1 MDYSMEPK
9 EITNIKKTFATIE
22 DIDVSMHEYIKE
34 VFDIHTTNNE
44 GMYKV
49 PVIWAGAERA
59 YQIKNNRN
67 VRDAVGKL
75 KLPLISVN
83 RTSLEKDKSFKGGIQ
98 AHLEHPRGAR
108 GYKNGAF
115 KTVSVLNQEKTSALA
130 ASESRKKN
138 KGKIIPGDVV
148 KKVYDVYY
156 IPIPVY
162 VKAMYDITL
171 RSEYRQQMNDMVAP
185 FISRTGQINHFVMKK
200 DQNVF
205 EAFIEPS
212 FAQSDNLTNLGQD
225 ERKFETKITIKVLG
239 FIVGYGN
246 NNNERPTIVKKEN
259 IVEIKIPKDEQV
271 FKEIPKGF
279 KIITSIE

>member
-1 MDYSMEPK
+1 MEPK

-22 DIDVSMHEYIKE
+22 DIDVSVHEHIEE

-49 PVIWAGAERA
+49 PVIWSGAERA
-59 YQIKNNRN
+59 YQIKNSRK
-67 VRDAVGKL
+67 VRDSVGKL

-98 AHLEHPRGAR
+98 AHLEHPRGTR
-108 GYKNGAF
+108 GYKNGAY

-138 KGKIIPGDVV
+138 KGKIIPTDVV
-148 KKVYDVYY
+148 KKVYDTYY

-162 VKAMYDITL
+162 VKAMYEITL

-185 FISRTGQINHFVMKK
+185 FISRTGQINHFVIKK

-225 ERKFETKITIKVLG
+225 ERKFETKVTIKVLG

-246 NNNERPTIVKKEN
+246 NNNERPTIVKKES

>member
-1 MDYSMEPK
+1 MEHK
-9 EITNIKKTFATIE
+9 EIINIKKNFATIE
-22 DIDVSMHEYIKE
+22 DIDVSLYEYIDE
-34 VFDIHTTNNE
+34 TFDIHTKNNE

-49 PVIWAGAERA
+49 PVIWTGAERA
-59 YQIKNNRN
+59 YQIKSDRS
-67 VRDAVGKL
+67 VRDSIGKL

-83 RTSLEKDKSFKGGIQ
+83 RTSLEKDKTFKGGIQ
-98 AHLEHPRGAR
+98 AHLEHPRGPR
-108 GYKNGAF
+108 GYRNGAY

-130 ASESRKKN
+130 ASESRKRN
-138 KGKIIPGDVV
+138 KGKILPRDTIR
-148 KKVYDVYY
+148 KVYDVYY

-185 FISRTGQINHFVMKK
+185 FISRTGQINHFVMNK

-205 EAFIEPS
+205 EAFIDAS

-239 FIVGYGN
+239 FIVGNGDK
-246 NNNERPTIVKKEN
+246 NNERPTIIKKEN

>member
-1 MDYSMEPK
+1 MEPK

-22 DIDVSMHEYIKE
+22 DIDVSIYEYIEE

-49 PVIWAGAERA
+49 PVIWTGAERA
-59 YQIKNNRN
+59 YQIKNSRK
-67 VRDAVGKL
+67 VRDSVGKL

-98 AHLEHPRGAR
+98 AHLEHPRGTR
-108 GYKNGAF
+108 GYKNGAY

-138 KGKIIPGDVV
+138 KGKIIPTDVV

-225 ERKFETKITIKVLG
+225 ERKFETKITIRVLG

>member
-1 MDYSMEPK
+1 MEPK
-9 EITNIKKTFATIE
+9 ALTNIKKTFPIIE
-22 DIDVSMHEYIKE
+22 DIDISLHEYIEE
-34 VFDIHTTNNE
+34 VFDIHTVNNE

-59 YQIKNNRN
+59 YQIKNDRS
-67 VRDAVGKL
+67 VRDSVGKL

-83 RTSLEKDKSFKGGIQ
+83 RTSLEKDKTFKGGIQ
-98 AHLEHPRGAR
+98 AHLEHPRGTR

-115 KTVSVLNQEKTSALA
+115 NTVSVLNQEKTSALA
-130 ASESRKKN
+130 ASESRKAN
-138 KGKIIPGDVV
+138 KGKILPNNTI
-148 KKVYDVYY
+148 KRVYDVYY

-171 RSEYRQQMNDMVAP
+171 RSEYRQQMNDMVSP
-185 FISRTGQINHFVMKK
+185 FISRTGQVNHFVMTK

-205 EAFIEPS
+205 EAFIEAS
-212 FAQSDNLTNLGQD
+212 FAQSDNLNSIGQE

-239 FIVGYGN
+239 FIVGYGD
-246 NNNERPTIVKKEN
+246 NNNERPTIIKKEN

-271 FKEIPKGF
+271 FKEIPSGF
-279 KIITSIE
+279 KVITAIEE

>member
-1 MDYSMEPK
+1 MEHK
-9 EITNIKKTFATIE
+9 EITNIKKKFATIE
-22 DIDVSMHEYIKE
+22 DIDVSLYEYIDE
-34 VFDIHTTNNE
+34 TFNIHTTNNE

-49 PVIWAGAERA
+49 PVIWTGAERA
-59 YQIKNNRN
+59 YQIKNDRS
-67 VRDAVGKL
+67 VRDSIGKL

-83 RTSLEKDKSFKGGIQ
+83 RTSLEKDKTFKGGIQ
-98 AHLEHPRGAR
+98 AHLEHPRGPR
-108 GYKNGAF
+108 DYKNGAY

-130 ASESRKKN
+130 AAESRKKN
-138 KGKIIPGDVV
+138 KGKILPNDTI

-185 FISRTGQINHFVMKK
+185 FISRTGQINHFVMNK

-205 EAFIEPS
+205 EAFIDAS

-239 FIVGYGN
+239 FIVGNGDK
-246 NNNERPTIVKKEN
+246 NNERPTIIKKEN